1 MRNIRKIRSL
11 LCFGAALFTT
21 LTAGQ
26 AHAER
31 KLVDRVVA
39 VIDNEIITWRELESK
54 ATPFLASTQEIKD
67 PQARKKKQDEVYHQV
82 LDIEIGDRIVEREIR
97 DNRDT
102 LGVSDKDVDRAIEEV
117 IQMNH
122 LTREQLQSALY
133 AQGLTWSEYRKKLWT
148 QIERARLIQY
158 RVQGKV
164 QVKDNDIKRR
174 CLERQRTGARDVSV
188 CASHILFNLPA
199 GISEKDASEVL
210 ARASRVQAE
219 LTAGADFAAYA
230 LQYSDD
236 KGAPDGRLGCFGK
249 GEMVEQ
255 FEKAAFAL
263 PIGGI
268 SQVVRT
274 EFGLHIIRVDD
285 HRAVATAQCDDAK
298 DLEPFR
304 NEVYQEEMQRHMQLW
319 IEELRKKAF
328 VDVRL

>member
-1 MRNIRKIRSL
+1 MRNIRNIGSL
-11 LCFGAALFTT
+11 CLGLGLAFTCAA
-21 LTAGQ
+21 GP
-26 AHAER
+26 AHAEVA
-31 KLVDRVVA
+31 LVDRVVA
-39 VIDNEIITWRELESK
+39 VIDNEIITWRELEAK
-54 ATPFLASTQEIKD
+54 ALPYLTSTHDIKD
-67 PQARKKKQDEVYHQV
+67 AQARKKKQDEIYHQV

-117 IQMNH
+117 IAMNH

-133 AQGLTWSEYRKKLWT
+133 AQGLTWSEYRKKLWS

-164 QVKDNDIKRR
+164 QIKDNDIKRR
-174 CLERQRTGARDVSV
+174 CLQRQRSGAKDVSV

-199 GISEKDASEVL
+199 GLSEAEITDTI

-230 LQYSDD
+230 LKYSDD
-236 KGAPDGRLGCFGK
+236 KGAPDGKLGCFGR
-249 GEMVEQ
+249 GEMVEA
-255 FEKAAFAL
+255 FEKAAFDM
-263 PIGGI
+263 PVGGI
-268 SQVVRT
+268 SEVVRT
-274 EFGLHIIRVDD
+274 EFGLHIVRVDE
-285 HRAVATAQCDDAK
+285 HRASATAQCDDPK

-304 NEVYQEEMQRHMQLW
+304 TEVYQEEMQRQMQVW